1 MRDCPM
7 SLYLDELTRT
17 GLSLMIYRGEEV
29 IFSSRGHGIVP
40 LLEAVEAIGRDGL
53 RGSIVV
59 DKIVGRAAA
68 LLALYIGASEVH
80 AGLISAG
87 ARELLTRCGLRHH
100 FGRESSIIMGWG
112 GSGVC
117 PFEGLVADIDDP
129 EEAYRRIRAKAREF
143 KRLS

>member
-1 MRDCPM
+1 M
-7 SLYLDELTRT
+7 SLYLDELART
-17 GLSLMIYRGEEV
+17 GLSLMIHLDGEV
-29 IFSSRGHGIVP
+29 VFTSGGHGIMP
-40 LLEAVEAIGRDGL
+40 LLEAVDVIGRDSL

-68 LLALYIGASEVH
+68 LLTLYIGALEVH

-87 ARELLTRCGLRHH
+87 AKELLMRRGLRHY
-100 FGRESSIIMGWG
+100 FGRESPIITGWG

-129 EEAYRRIRAKAREF
+129 EEAYRRIRAKAYEF
-143 KRLS
+143 KRSS